1 MTHLAHIATR
11 LFNVPL
17 LLTPEYAGV
26 ITSVLSDRVGVQPL
40 AADDV
45 VQGYARPNS
54 RAVLD
59 RKSGI
64 MTFPVVGGLIHRG
77 DLEAS
82 SSGGNM
88 MSYTKMHTQLEALL
102 AEDKVRGIL
111 LDIDSGGGEAAG
123 LAELVEWLPRAAKQA
138 GKPVWG
144 IANTTAASAAYWLAS
159 STDRLYAAKN
169 SRVGS
174 VGVYVQHVDQS
185 KAIEKRGLV
194 VSFVYAGD
202 HKLDGNPFGPLPDD
216 VRASIQSGV
225 DKLYGDFVSA
235 VASNREMTE
244 EAVRATQARVYG
256 PEEAKEL
263 GLVDGVGGLGSVLAA
278 FTEHLNR
285 PLVGYHSHGVSM
297 TKELIYDQ
305 GAVDRARAE
314 GVATA
319 KTEAAAALA
328 DAGTKLTA
336 AQAERTALL
345 AAFAELG
352 KDNPKVSIFVEAL
365 NEGGS
370 VSLASKMAAKIEAPK
385 AAAAPAKEKTQTE
398 AAVDALLAN
407 STATLSDNGGNEGTV
422 DPKAARMAEIAGS
435 MKAFNAGRGF
445 VAKR

>member
-11 LFNVPL
+11 LLNTPL
-17 LLTPEYAGV
+17 LITPEYGSV
-26 ITSVLSDRVGVQPL
+26 VTTVLSERINVQPMV
-40 AADDV
+40 ADAV
-45 VQGYARPNS
+45 VQSYIRPASGRVINK
-54 RAVLD
+54 R
-59 RKSGI
+59 SGI
-64 MTFPVVGGLIHRG
+64 VTMPVVGGMVHRG
-77 DLEAS
+77 GELES
-82 SSGGNM
+82 MSGM
-88 MSYTKMHTQLEALL
+88 QSYTSIHNKLNALL
-102 AEDKVRGIL
+102 SDDDVRGIL

-123 LAELVEWLPRAAKQA
+123 LAELVEWLPGAAKQA

-144 IANTTAASAAYWLAS
+144 IANTTAGSAAYWLAS
-159 STDRLYAAKN
+159 ATDRLYASKN

-185 KAIEKRGLV
+185 KAIEKKGLV

-216 VRASIQSGV
+216 VRDQMQIGV

-256 PEEAKEL
+256 PEEAYEL
-263 GLVDGVGGLGSVLAA
+263 GLIDGVGGLGSVLAA

-285 PLVGYHSHGVSM
+285 PLVGYSSYGVSM

-305 GAVDRARAE
+305 GALDRARAE
-314 GVATA
+314 GVSSTNATN
-319 KTEAAAALA
+319 AAALA
-328 DAGTKLTA
+328 DAASKLTSA
-336 AQAERTALL
+336 TAERTELL
-345 AAFAELG
+345 TAFAALAPE
-352 KDNPKVSIFVEAL
+352 NPKVAIFVEAL

-385 AAAAPAKEKTQTE
+385 VEVKTEKTRTE
-398 AAVDALLAN
+398 ADVDKLLSAHTPN
-407 STATLSDNGGNEGTV
+407 VSDNGGQEGAA

-435 MKAFNAGRGF
+435 MKSFNAGRGF
-445 VAKR
+445 SAKR

>member
-1 MTHLAHIATR
+1 MTQLAHIATR
-11 LFNVPL
+11 LINTPL
-17 LLTPEYAGV
+17 LITPEYGSV
-26 ITSVLSDRVGVQPL
+26 VTTVLSERINVQPMVSQE
-40 AADDV
+40 V
-45 VQGYARPNS
+45 VQSYIRPASGRVMNK
-54 RAVLD
+54 R
-59 RKSGI
+59 SGI
-64 MTFPVVGGLIHRG
+64 VTMPIVGGMIHRG
-77 DLEAS
+77 GELES
-82 SSGGNM
+82 MSGM
-88 MSYTKMHTQLEALL
+88 QSYTSIHNKLQTLFA
-102 AEDKVRGIL
+102 DDDVRGIL

-123 LAELVEWLPRAAKQA
+123 LAELVEWLPQAAKQA

-144 IANTTAASAAYWLAS
+144 IANTSAGSAAYWLAS

-185 KAIEKRGLV
+185 KAIEKKGLV
-194 VSFVYAGD
+194 VSFIYAGD

-244 EAVRATQARVYG
+244 EAVRATQARVYT
-256 PEEAKEL
+256 PDDAYAL

-285 PLVGYHSHGVSM
+285 PYVGYSSHGVSM

-305 GAVDRARAE
+305 GALDRARAE

-319 KTEAAAALA
+319 KSESAAALT
-328 DAGTKLTA
+328 DAASKLTA
-336 AQAERTALL
+336 ATAERTELL
-345 AAFAELG
+345 TAFAALAPE
-352 KDNPKVSIFVEAL
+352 NPKVAIFVEAL

-385 AAAAPAKEKTQTE
+385 AAAVPAVAKTQTE
-398 AAVDALLAN
+398 AAVDALLSKSAPN
-407 STATLSDNGGNEGTV
+407 VSDNGGDEGGPV
-422 DPKAARMAEIAGS
+422 DAKAARLAEINGS
-435 MKAFNAGRGF
+435 MKAFNTGRGF
-445 VAKR
+445 GGKR

>member
-1 MTHLAHIATR
+1 MSGMQSYTSIHNKLQT
-11 LFNVPL
+11 LF
-17 LLTPEYAGV
+17 
-26 ITSVLSDRVGVQPL
+26 
-40 AADDV
+40 ADD
-45 VQGYARPNS
+45 
-54 RAVLD
+54 D
-59 RKSGI
+59 
-64 MTFPVVGGLIHRG
+64 
-77 DLEAS
+77 
-82 SSGGNM
+82 
-88 MSYTKMHTQLEALL
+88 
-102 AEDKVRGIL
+102 VRGIL

-123 LAELVEWLPRAAKQA
+123 LAELVEWLPTAAKQA

-144 IANTTAASAAYWLAS
+144 IANTSAGSAAYWLAS

-202 HKLDGNPFGPLPDD
+202 HKLDGNPFAPLPDD
-216 VRASIQSGV
+216 VRASMQVGV

-244 EAVRATQARVYG
+244 EAVRATQAQVYT
-256 PEEAKEL
+256 PDDAYEL

-285 PLVGYHSHGVSM
+285 PYVGHSSHGVSM

-305 GAVDRARAE
+305 GALDRARAE

-319 KTEAAAALA
+319 KTEAAAALTEA
-328 DAGTKLTA
+328 TSKLTA
-336 AQAERTALL
+336 ATAERTELL
-345 AAFAELG
+345 TAFAALAPE
-352 KDNPKVSIFVEAL
+352 NPKVAIFVEAL

-385 AAAAPAKEKTQTE
+385 KVESRTQTE
-398 AAVDALLAN
+398 AAVDKLLLG
-407 STATLSDNGGNEGTV
+407 ATVAISDNGGDEGPA
-422 DPKAARMAEIAGS
+422 DPRAARLAEINGS
-435 MKAFNAGRGF
+435 MKAFNAGRGYG
-445 VAKR
+445 AKR